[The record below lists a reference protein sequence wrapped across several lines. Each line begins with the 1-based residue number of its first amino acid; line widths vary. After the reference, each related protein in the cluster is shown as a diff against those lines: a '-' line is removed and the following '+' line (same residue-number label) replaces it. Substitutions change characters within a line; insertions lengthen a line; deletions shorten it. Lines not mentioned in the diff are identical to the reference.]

1 MFSRAA
7 VVSPSVWFANKQIVH
22 YVEALPGKPK
32 VRIWIDIGTKEGRTP
47 EEARQTVNDTRLLRD
62 TLIKKGWKL
71 GKDLDYFEAEGAE
84 HNEAAWA
91 ARVDSIL
98 TFLFPRKM

>member
-1 MFSRAA
+1 M
-7 VVSPSVWFANKQIVH
+7 WFANKQIVH
-22 YVEALPGKPK
+22 YVETLSKKPG
-32 VRIWIDIGTKEGRTP
+32 VRIWVDMGTKEGRTP
-47 EEARQTVNDTRLLRD
+47 DEAEQSINDARLLRD
-62 TLIKKGWKL
+62 TLVKKGWRV

-91 ARVDSIL
+91 ARVESIL